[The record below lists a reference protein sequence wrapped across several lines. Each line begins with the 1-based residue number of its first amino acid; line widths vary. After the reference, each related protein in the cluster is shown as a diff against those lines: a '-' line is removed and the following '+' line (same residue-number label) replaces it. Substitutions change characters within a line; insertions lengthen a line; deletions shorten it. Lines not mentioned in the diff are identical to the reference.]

1 MLADRFSGA
10 RLGRLPSALAAPHG
24 SPQGRGHLLSPL
36 PALPRWMAGRC
47 CLPLPSVCWG
57 LCRDHSQ
64 TESLLW
70 GCRDTA
76 AAQAF
81 SSMCI
86 LNPGN
91 SPALAPLWP
100 RDPIS
105 QVPLAALLFGLAR
118 HRRLAAEPQELGG
131 LCQGLAW
138 FPYGCPRAP
147 GSSEECGPQEAG
159 LVLRAGEV
167 SWAAGTAPS
176 QTSPA
181 GSGCK
186 GSVAPAGWAMPCH
199 APSSPAP
206 TVGIWLC
213 PPGCAAAS
221 ARPALLLPGPGGP
234 SPKRSSGQRVGR
246 RGTVPDLPRR
256 RRLCFAGCKPAG
268 RGASLRLQ
276 HPSCLEPGCGWLWA
290 AVPQGLP
297 PLSTGDGVSL
307 LWAAA
312 RGAPAT
318 PVVRCCWCLIC
329 ASPASPCPCMRAGAE
344 GVRQRCARGWDVP
357 GLCRGCSLAV
367 PVIQVRGESR
377 ELGGTGQGSAPKHV

>member
-206 TVGIWLC
+206 TAGIWLC

-256 RRLCFAGCKPAG
+256 CRLCFAGCKPAG

-290 AVPQGLP
+290 AVPQGPPPSPRGTGCHCCGRLP
-297 PLSTGDGVSL
+297 GGHRP
-307 LWAAA
+307 
-312 RGAPAT
+312 P
-318 PVVRCCWCLIC
+318 PWCD
-329 ASPASPCPCMRAGAE
+329 AAGA
-344 GVRQRCARGWDVP
+344 
-357 GLCRGCSLAV
+357 
-367 PVIQVRGESR
+367 
-377 ELGGTGQGSAPKHV
+377 